1 MTPRMTIRRTFQ
13 TLQES
18 ELPTVHLI
26 PIARGMAPDEVVG
39 RIQGGWQLLGRQA
52 VQRGASIATPGRP
65 DGPALEDADVWMLD
79 EPMIP
84 QAMVAMLILQAMG
97 AEDPLEFLAKELYGI
112 SLAELS
118 QAIEEAK
125 RAREQNSGAG

>member
-1 MTPRMTIRRTFQ
+1 M
-13 TLQES
+13 
-18 ELPTVHLI
+18 PTVHLI
-26 PIARGMAPDEVVG
+26 PVKRGMAPDEVIG

-52 VQRGASIATPGRP
+52 VQRGAAIATPGRP

-112 SLAELS
+112 TLAELS
-118 QAIEEAK
+118 QAIAEAE
-125 RAREQNSGAG
+125 RAREQGPSEG